1 MKAPNTLKEL
11 LQIAKKP
18 LWLGKAYC
26 TTAITNV
33 EAFIRVVGDL
43 PLKEVKTIHIDA
55 FVDSMQGVLKDAT
68 INRKLT
74 NVHSVL
80 KYAHDRDWLMK
91 MPKFTWRDED
101 NTRVRWISNTEEGQM
116 LSLLESWGEHE
127 IARFITVLIDTGM
140 RRGELLKLKEKDI
153 DGDWVR
159 LWTSKTKGARSIP
172 LSERAKAAL
181 EKGGFDIKGGHLRAV
196 GGEVEDQMGLEDDE
210 DFVLHTLRHT
220 AATRALS
227 KTKNVVV
234 VQQLLG
240 HKNIETTVKRYAH
253 LSNAELLAAVR

>member
-1 MKAPNTLKEL
+1 MKAPSTLREL

-26 TTAITNV
+26 STAITNV
-33 EAFIRVVGDL
+33 EAFIAVVGDL
-43 PLKEVKTIHIDA
+43 PLKEIKTIHIDA
-55 FVDSMQGVLKDAT
+55 FVDSMDGVLKDAT

-80 KYAHDRDWLMK
+80 KYAHDRDWITK
-91 MPKFTWRDED
+91 MPKVTWRSED
-101 NTRVRWISNTEEGQM
+101 NSRVRWISNSEEVQM

-140 RRGELLKLKEKDI
+140 RRGELLALKEKDI
-153 DGDWVR
+153 DGDWIR

-172 LSERAKAAL
+172 LSERAKEAL
-181 EKGGFDIKGGHLRAV
+181 KKGAFDVNVGHLRAV
-196 GGEVEDQMGLEDDE
+196 WGKLKEAMDLESDG

-220 AATRALS
+220 AATRTLA

-234 VQQLLG
+234 VQRLLG
-240 HKNIETTVKRYAH
+240 HKNVQTTLRYAH
-253 LSNAELLAAVR
+253 LSDEELLAAVR

>member
-1 MKAPNTLKEL
+1 MKAPSTLKEL

-26 TTAITNV
+26 STAITNV
-33 EAFIRVVGDL
+33 EAFITVVGDL
-43 PLKEVKTIHIDA
+43 PLKEIKTIHVDA
-55 FVDSMQGVLKDAT
+55 FVDSMDGVLKDAT

-80 KYAHDRDWLMK
+80 KYAHDRDWIMK
-91 MPKFTWRDED
+91 MPKVTWRSED
-101 NTRVRWISNTEEGQM
+101 NSRVRWISNSEEVQM

-127 IARFITVLIDTGM
+127 IARFITVLMDTGM
-140 RRGELLKLKEKDI
+140 RRGELLNLKEKDV
-153 DGDWVR
+153 DGDWIR

-172 LSERAKAAL
+172 LSERAKEAL
-181 EKGGFDIKGGHLRAV
+181 KKGTFDVNLGHLRAV
-196 GGEVEDQMGLEDDE
+196 WGKLKESMDLEADD

-220 AATRALS
+220 AATRTLA

-234 VQQLLG
+234 VQRLLG
-240 HKNIETTVKRYAH
+240 HKNVKTTLRYAH
-253 LSNAELLAAVR
+253 LSDEELLAAVR

>member
-1 MKAPNTLKEL
+1 MKAPSTLKEL

-26 TTAITNV
+26 STAITNV
-33 EAFIRVVGDL
+33 ESFIKVVGDL
-43 PLKEVKTIHIDA
+43 PLKDVKTIHIDA
-55 FVDSMQGVLKDAT
+55 FVDSMEGVLKDAT

-80 KYAHDRDWLMK
+80 KYANDRDWIVK
-91 MPKFTWRDED
+91 MPKVTWRSED
-101 NTRVRWISNTEEGQM
+101 NSRVRWISQKEEETM
-116 LSLLESWGEHE
+116 LALLEQWGEHE
-127 IARFITVLIDTGM
+127 IARFVTVLLDTGM
-140 RRGELLKLKEKDI
+140 RRGELLNLKEKDV
-153 DGDWVR
+153 DGDWIR

-181 EKGGFDIKGGHLRAV
+181 SQGTFEIKLGELRAV
-196 GGEVEDQMGLEDDE
+196 WSKLKHEMGLDADD

-220 AATRALS
+220 AATRTLA

-234 VQQLLG
+234 VQRLLG
-240 HKNIETTVKRYAH
+240 HKNVQTTLRYAH
-253 LSNAELLAAVR
+253 LSDEELLSAVR

>member
-1 MKAPNTLKEL
+1 MKAPTTLKEL

-26 TTAITNV
+26 STAITNV
-33 EAFIRVVGDL
+33 EAFVACVGDL
-43 PLKEVKTIHIDA
+43 PLKDVKTIHIDA
-55 FVDSMQGVLKDAT
+55 FVDSMEGVLKDST

-80 KYAHDRDWLMK
+80 KYAMDRDWIVK
-91 MPKFTWRDED
+91 MPKVTWKSED
-101 NTRVRWISNTEEGQM
+101 NSRVRWVSEKEEETM
-116 LSLLESWGEHE
+116 LALLASWGEHE

-140 RRGELLKLKEKDI
+140 RRGELLALKEKDV
-153 DGDWVR
+153 DGDWIR

-172 LSERAKAAL
+172 LSERAKACLAQGMFEIKLGDLRSVWQKLKESMNL
-181 EKGGFDIKGGHLRAV
+181 EA
-196 GGEVEDQMGLEDDE
+196 DD

-220 AATRALS
+220 AATRTLA

-234 VQQLLG
+234 VQKLLG
-240 HKNIETTVKRYAH
+240 HKNVKTTLRYAH
-253 LSNAELLAAVR
+253 LSDDELLAAVR